1 MAVANTKSTAITA
14 LDTSPFTPPNSY
26 LSKGDVRSAVGT
38 AAVLVADDD
47 GSVYRFVRVPSNAR
61 ITSVRRANDAL
72 TGGTAFDL
80 NIYETADNGGALA
93 KAKVVSGLNLSG
105 AATEIIVPLAVAD
118 AEKRVWELVGLTT
131 DPRKHYDICL
141 SGTTVG
147 TTSGTIVLKVE
158 WVV

>member
-1 MAVANTKSTAITA
+1 MAVANTKSAALTA
-14 LDTSPFTPPNSY
+14 LDTVPQTMPNAF
-26 LSKGDVRSAVGT
+26 LADGVQHSAVGV
-38 AAVLVADDD
+38 AAVAVADDD

-61 ITSVRRANDAL
+61 LTSVRRANDAI

-80 NIYETADNGGALA
+80 NIYETADNGGALV

-118 AEKRVWELVGLTT
+118 REKRVWELVGLSA
-131 DPRKHYDICL
+131 DPRKMYDLCL

-147 TTSGTIVLKVE
+147 TTSGNIALLVDWVE
-158 WVV
+158 